1 MNMQSQRTRIAMV
14 GVVLA
19 LVVAACNQ
27 APTATGGGAAA
38 GPRLSVASAD
48 GLMEAKDVKISV
60 VVHGASS
67 DAYWSVVKRGVDDAA
82 ALTGAQVQYIAPQTF
97 DEVEHARLIEA
108 AVATK
113 PNGIVVSIP
122 DLGAVKGAVGKALAA
137 GIPVINI
144 DSGEKEGQSI
154 GVPLYVGTTSEYQA
168 GIIAGERLAKDGT
181 LKVACINHEVGNI
194 SLDQRCQG
202 INDGLAK
209 SGGSDEVVAV
219 SQDPADVT
227 RRVEAYLSAH
237 PDIQA
242 VFATGT
248 ASANPLIKYFRD
260 RELFGKLKLYTF
272 DVGPEILDS
281 VAKGGEMGFGIDG
294 QQYLMGYLPV
304 IALVENATHG
314 LWIQSNIYTGPLFI
328 DTPEKAK
335 GVLALSKQGIR

>member
-1 MNMQSQRTRIAMV
+1 MRHLIKTTIAVLSTLGCMV
-14 GVVLA
+14 IG
-19 LVVAACNQ
+19 
-27 APTATGGGAAA
+27 
-38 GPRLSVASAD
+38 ASAD
-48 GLMEAKDVKISV
+48 RLKEAKDVKIAV
-60 VVHGASS
+60 VVHGAAS

-82 ALTGAQVQYIAPQTF
+82 ALTGASVQYIAPQVF
-97 DEVEHARLIEA
+97 DSVEQARLIEA

-113 PNGIVVSIP
+113 PDGIVVSIP
-122 DLGAVKGAVGKALAA
+122 DIDALKGSIQNALAA

-144 DSGEKEGQSI
+144 DSGEKQGESI

-168 GIIAGERLAKDGT
+168 GIRAGERLAKEGT

-194 SLDQRCQG
+194 SLDERCQG

-209 SGGSDEVVAV
+209 SGGSSEIVAV

-227 RRVEAYLSAH
+227 RRVQAYLSAH
-237 PDIQA
+237 TDIQA

-248 ASANPLIKYFRD
+248 ASANPLIKHFKD
-260 RELFGKLKLYTF
+260 QELFGKLKLYTY
-272 DVGPEILDS
+272 DLGPEILES
-281 VAKGGEMGFGIDG
+281 VAAGQMGFGIDG

-314 LWIQSNIYTGPLFI
+314 FWIQNNIYTGPLFI